1 VSLTAGLGAPCF
13 QALTRPVSMMGLPLT
28 YVVLLAMAVMGGFI
42 ATLSFAYVA
51 ASAVLGYAALRALA
65 AWDPRIFDVIFTS
78 LRRTPLPAAWLRG
91 RGIVYRA

>member
-1 VSLTAGLGAPCF
+1 MSLGAPCF

-42 ATLSFAYVA
+42 ATLSFVYLA

-78 LRRTPLPAAWLRG
+78 LRRTPLPATWLRG

>member
-1 VSLTAGLGAPCF
+1 MSLGAPCF
-13 QALTRPVSMMGLPLT
+13 QALTRPVSMMGLPLA

-42 ATLSFAYVA
+42 ATLSFAYLA

>member
-1 VSLTAGLGAPCF
+1 
-13 QALTRPVSMMGLPLT
+13 MM
-28 YVVLLAMAVMGGFI
+28 
-42 ATLSFAYVA
+42 
-51 ASAVLGYAALRALA
+51 SAVLGYAALRALA

>member
-1 VSLTAGLGAPCF
+1 VSLGAPCF

-42 ATLSFAYVA
+42 ATLSFVYLMM
-51 ASAVLGYAALRALA
+51 SAVLGYAALRALA

-78 LRRTPLPAAWLRG
+78 LRHTPLPAAWLCG
-91 RGIVYRA
+91 KGIVYRA

>member
-1 VSLTAGLGAPCF
+1 MSLTAGLGAPCF

-42 ATLSFAYVA
+42 ATLSFAYLA
-51 ASAVLGYAALRALA
+51 ASALLGYAALRALA

>member
-42 ATLSFAYVA
+42 ATLSFAYLA

>member
-1 VSLTAGLGAPCF
+1 MSLTAGLGAPCF
-13 QALTRPVSMMGLPLT
+13 QALTRPVAMMGLPLT

-42 ATLSFAYVA
+42 ATLSFAYLMM
-51 ASAVLGYAALRALA
+51 SAVLGYAALRALA

>member
-1 VSLTAGLGAPCF
+1 MSLTAGLGAPCF

-42 ATLSFAYVA
+42 ATLSFAYLMM
-51 ASAVLGYAALRALA
+51 SAVVGYAALRALA

>member
-1 VSLTAGLGAPCF
+1 MSLTAGLGAPCF

-42 ATLSFAYVA
+42 ATLSFAYLA

-91 RGIVYRA
+91 RGIVYCA